1 MFPIAIDRELP
12 QIQLQFGL
20 MDSDVSIRPT
30 VSGIVDSGA
39 SLCTGNL
46 AFFTALCKAFPHIV
60 DSIIIAKADGF
71 APICLSGIVKEDERE
86 EITSELL
93 VLYTLRMPY
102 TLRLGGPVQLQVACG
117 QSVSVNFLIGNTFL
131 KRAVATLCY
140 ATHTLRCENLS
151 SNRAFPLIYKA
162 PTLSIPDVARVQ
174 GANLA
179 RDAEVVKNLDL
190 LSVMFGIPPAKSTGL
205 SSEQGQ
211 ALKTSFRPA
220 RYSDD
225 QGNAGDTGWGQV
237 QTVIP
242 GLDSSSMTI
251 PPVPTTGVLG
261 QYGPEPP
268 ASSQQVLSDGGASS
282 TSVASQ
288 YETLLAASL
297 GANGESPS
305 SGDDDEVAEI
315 E

>member
-1 MFPIAIDRELP
+1 MTKKQRSAFLNNIFTSAEATQDLQDRLVSHTGFRPGAPPDGGAAAPPGPGAGQPGVFQFVVEILLSPSRGDRQLLPIAIDRELP

-20 MDSDVSIRPT
+20 MDSDVAIRPT

-46 AFFTALCKAFPHIV
+46 TFFTALCKAFPHIV

-71 APICLSGIVKEDERE
+71 APICLSGIVKEDGGEA
-86 EITSELL
+86 TTAELP

-162 PTLSIPDVARVQ
+162 PTLSIPDVDRVQ

-190 LSVMFGIPPAKSTGL
+190 LSVMFGIRPAKNTVL

-211 ALKTSFRPA
+211 ALKTSF
-220 RYSDD
+220 
-225 QGNAGDTGWGQV
+225 
-237 QTVIP
+237 
-242 GLDSSSMTI
+242 
-251 PPVPTTGVLG
+251 
-261 QYGPEPP
+261 
-268 ASSQQVLSDGGASS
+268 
-282 TSVASQ
+282 
-288 YETLLAASL
+288 
-297 GANGESPS
+297 
-305 SGDDDEVAEI
+305 
-315 E
+315 

>member
-1 MFPIAIDRELP
+1 MTKKQRSAFLNNIFTSAEATQDLQDRLVSHTGFRPGAPPDGGAAAPPGPGAGQPGVFQFIVEILLSPSMGDRHLLPIAIDRDLP

-20 MDSDVSIRPT
+20 MDSDVAIRPT

-60 DSIIIAKADGF
+60 DSIIIAKPDGF
-71 APICLSGIVKEDERE
+71 APICLSGIVKEDGGEA
-86 EITSELL
+86 TTAELP

-162 PTLSIPDVARVQ
+162 PTLSIPDVDRVQ

-190 LSVMFGIPPAKSTGL
+190 LSVMFGIRPAKNTVL
-205 SSEQGQ
+205 SSKQGQ

-220 RYSDD
+220 RYSGR
-225 QGNAGDTGWGQV
+225 QENSGDTEWGRV
-237 QTVIP
+237 
-242 GLDSSSMTI
+242 
-251 PPVPTTGVLG
+251 
-261 QYGPEPP
+261 
-268 ASSQQVLSDGGASS
+268 
-282 TSVASQ
+282 
-288 YETLLAASL
+288 
-297 GANGESPS
+297 
-305 SGDDDEVAEI
+305 
-315 E
+315 